1 MKLIKYIKKHILPL
15 SIVLFSLF
23 ICTLNYT
30 PDTYLTGWDTLHP
43 ELNFPLNFKRLIFGL
58 WRSEQGLGAVAGHS
72 HMADLP
78 RVLILWLLN
87 IFLPTNFLRY
97 AYIFFC
103 FILGPLGIFY
113 LVKFIFNKNKH
124 SQTIALLSS
133 LFYIFNLATI
143 QHFTVPFEM
152 FPTQYAFLPW
162 IILLALSSIH
172 HPTKKNLL
180 VFSLITFFS
189 TPQSYAAHLWYPF
202 FLALSVS
209 LLIYTYF
216 SKTKPKIALTL
227 IGLTLAINSYWLL
240 PNLYFIKTSSHIPQ
254 NFKGNQL
261 HSQEFLLRN
270 RQTGNL
276 SDTSI
281 NKGFYLNWEIYDF
294 AQTRATSLMPTWN
307 SHLQKLD
314 TKIIGLTLFT
324 ASLIGLIYGLKNKHP
339 FAFATLPFFI
349 PSFILLANTTP
360 PFNFLFNLLLKIS
373 FLKET
378 LRFIYTKVSII
389 YQYSLVI
396 YFTLFLKL
404 ITSKLKNLKFVTITT
419 VCLLLIYSFPI
430 LSPHQLISDKIKV
443 NIPQK
448 YFDTW
453 TFFKNQRQGTILTL
467 PLHNPTGW
475 QYYNWDYQGSGFLWF
490 NLNQSLLDR
499 DFDRWSLQN
508 EQAYFELFNTLY
520 GKNPQN
526 FIKTIQKY
534 NIKYILW
541 DESLISTQAKNI
553 SQIIFKYEIKQIL
566 DTLVNENL
574 IQSLTAFDNIHIYQI
589 NQNQPLITLA
599 NIQNDIGPI
608 YQKST
613 KDMAYFQNGTYQT
626 SSKPDT
632 IYPLRNLLL
641 QNETIDPQVLD
652 ISYQNN
658 LWTINLPP
666 QPNLSIQP
674 NQDIIAVDTYFNS
687 QDQSITLAPYL
698 PKSYQSVTLKLPPNQ
713 NTLSINNTS
722 SNLSSADQDGFI
734 GISFIKTNS
743 DNFIND
749 QVQKIVFPFQNT
761 TDTTTIQNKGV
772 NFSALDIKNTNPS
785 NLNLSL
791 SSDGKYINFSSLNS
805 TQGTSLKLS
814 SLNHQSAYIIA
825 IKSKYIKGLPLRI
838 CLKNN
843 YSFICNID
851 NQLHTSNQFKWQ
863 YFLSPPLDTEIGYE
877 LHINAISYAN
887 FPSLSQIEQISI
899 IPLPINHLSQPNI
912 NQNNLIPQTQ
922 FYLVTINK
930 SLPHFHK
937 VSINQAN
944 QANTLVFYQA
954 YNSDWLALYFDGLK
968 PVFLKDHVLINNW
981 ANGWQFPAE
990 LKNQSTNE
998 LKIYIL
1004 FWPQILEFTGLAL
1017 IPLTFFWFIRRR
1029 HQI

>member
-1 MKLIKYIKKHILPL
+1 MKPLIFIKKHVYLLLILA
-15 SIVLFSLF
+15 
-23 ICTLNYT
+23 ICFVICALNYT
-30 PDTYLTGWDTLHP
+30 PNTFLTGWDTLHP
-43 ELNFPLNFKRLIFGL
+43 ELNFPLNFNRLIFGS

-124 SQTIALLSS
+124 SQTIAFLSS
-133 LFYIFNLATI
+133 LFYILNLATI

-162 IILLALSSIH
+162 IILFALSSIH

-202 FLALSVS
+202 FLALSAS

-216 SKTKPKIALTL
+216 SKTKPKIVLTL
-227 IGLTLAINSYWLL
+227 IGLTLVINSYWLL

-314 TKIIGLTLFT
+314 TKIIGLALFT
-324 ASLIGLIYGLKNKHP
+324 TSIIGLIYGLKNKHP
-339 FAFATLPFFI
+339 IAYATLPFFI

-360 PFNFLFNLLLKIS
+360 PFNFLFDLLLKIS

-396 YFTLFLKL
+396 YFALFLKL
-404 ITSKLKNLKFVTITT
+404 ITSKLKNLKFVTIIT

-453 TFFKNQRQGTILTL
+453 NFFKDQPQGTVLTL

-475 QYYNWDYQGSGFLWF
+475 QYYDWGYQGSGFLWF
-490 NLNQSLLDR
+490 NLNQSILDR
-499 DFDRWSLQN
+499 DFDRWSTQN
-508 EQAYFELFNTLY
+508 EQAYFELFNSLY
-520 GKNPQN
+520 SKKSTDFLQN
-526 FIKTIQKY
+526 LHKF
-534 NIKYILW
+534 NIKYIIW
-541 DESLISTQAKNI
+541 DESLISTQAKNV

-574 IQSLTAFDNIHIYQI
+574 IQSLAAFDNIHIYQI

-599 NIQNDIGPI
+599 NIQNDIGPV

-613 KDMAYFQNGTYQT
+613 KDFAYFQNGTYQT
-626 SSKPDT
+626 SSKPNT

-687 QDQSITLAPYL
+687 QDQSITLVPYL
-698 PKSYQSVTLKLPPNQ
+698 PKSYQSVTLKLPQNQ

-722 SNLSSADQDGFI
+722 FNLSSADQDGFI

-749 QVQKIVFPFQNT
+749 QFQEIVFPFQNT
-761 TDTTTIQNKGV
+761 TDTTTIQNKGT
-772 NFSALDIKNTNPS
+772 NFSALDIKNTNPT
-785 NLNLSL
+785 NTNLSL
-791 SSDGKYINFSSLNS
+791 NPDNQYINFSSLNS

-814 SLNHQSAYIIA
+814 NLNHQSAYIIA

-851 NQLHTSNQFKWQ
+851 NQLHTSNQFQWQ
-863 YFLSPPLDTEIGYE
+863 YFLAPPLDTEIGYE
-877 LHINAISYAN
+877 LHINAISYAD
-887 FPSLSQIEQISI
+887 FPTLSQIEQVSI
-899 IPLPINHLSQPNI
+899 ISLPLNHLSYTKTGQDSGFSQSQSYP
-912 NQNNLIPQTQ
+912 
-922 FYLVTINK
+922 VTINK
-930 SLPHFHK
+930 SLPHFYK
-937 VSINQAN
+937 VSINQTD
-944 QANTLVFYQA
+944 QVNTLVFYQA
-954 YNSDWLALYFDGLK
+954 YNSGWLAFYFNGLK
-968 PVFLKDHVLINNW
+968 PVFLKDHILINNW
-981 ANGWQFPAE
+981 ANGWFISPE
-990 LKNQSTNE
+990 LQAKADTT
-998 LKIYIL
+998 IYL
-1004 FWPQILEFTGLAL
+1004 FFWPQLLEFAGLAL
-1017 IPLTFFWFIRRR
+1017 IPLTLFWFTRRR